1 MSREATF
8 FSGEVMQ
15 QHWTLEDP
23 KVPVRASKDSTLRSV
38 RRWQTSKKT
47 CK

>member
-8 FSGEVMQ
+8 FSGDVMQ
-15 QHWTLEDP
+15 QHWADDP
-23 KVPVRASKDSTLRSV
+23 GAKTSDEPILRSV

>member
-15 QHWTLEDP
+15 QHWANQDSP
-23 KVPVRASKDSTLRSV
+23 AIARASDDTPLRSV

>member
-8 FSGEVMQ
+8 FSGDVMEQ
-15 QHWTLEDP
+15 YWTHEDP
-23 KVPVRASKDSTLRSV
+23 KTLVGVSQDSTVRSV